1 MCRKDWHVYHSGGF
15 KCHQVPR
22 KQTGYIKLVVY
33 WFVQLVIAFAVAIV
47 FLTAADILLLV
58 FNW

>member
-1 MCRKDWHVYHSGGF
+1 MYHSGGF
-15 KCHQVPR
+15 KCHQVPS
-22 KQTGYIKLVVY
+22 KQKGYIKLVVY
-33 WFVQLVIAFAVAIV
+33 WFVQLLIAFAVAIV